1 MLKICRNTFNI
12 RLNLH
17 LHKEVLH
24 INRWGTV
31 STSCRWRLG
40 TVMGCG
46 GTIPTTGVSTSFLH
60 FRFLV
65 LFRVLLVFTLANG
78 LYQLWSSFFGYL
90 MCSVKH
96 LSLPLPGLQK
106 LLCQRWSWDIL
117 QCHRTVLA
125 FNLAE
130 ENVNRLNFILF
141 RDNNTI
147 GNVSPINNTNVF
159 NF

>member
-65 LFRVLLVFTLANG
+65 LFRVLLVFTLTNG
-78 LYQLWSSFFGYL
+78 LYQSSLQLTFHSIVFWILHVQREPFVLSTPRSPETSMPGMKLGWLYL
-90 MCSVKH
+90 TVFNVTA
-96 LSLPLPGLQK
+96 LSLL
-106 LLCQRWSWDIL
+106 SIL
-117 QCHRTVLA
+117 T
-125 FNLAE
+125 E
-130 ENVNRLNFILF
+130 ENVNRLRQLHHKQ
-141 RDNNTI
+141 RL
-147 GNVSPINNTNVF
+147 PIQD
-159 NF
+159 